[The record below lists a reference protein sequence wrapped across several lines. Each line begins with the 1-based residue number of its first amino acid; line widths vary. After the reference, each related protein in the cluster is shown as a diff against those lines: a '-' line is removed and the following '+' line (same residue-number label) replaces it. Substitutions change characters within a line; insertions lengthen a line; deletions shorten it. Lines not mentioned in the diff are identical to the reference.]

1 MEIPQIDRSNYLKGL
16 LITARKDNQL
26 SENEKSIIKK
36 LSIRLGFS
44 SEFFEETISNLLENK
59 YITEEPVIFSD
70 KDIAMSFIEDA
81 IKLALADDLITENEV
96 KWLKATT
103 KANTIPEEW
112 FDKKLK
118 EIKSKPHSIS
128 KFDFALYS
136 LI

>member
-59 YITEEPVIFSD
+59 FITEEPVKFSD

-81 IKLALADDLITENEV
+81 IKLALADNLITDNEV
-96 KWLKATT
+96 KWLKDTT
-103 KANTIPEEW
+103 KANAIQEEW
-112 FDKKLK
+112 FNKKLK

-128 KFDFALYS
+128 KFDFALFS